1 VVCRVLSL
9 VSSLSIVPWFT
20 VLSCHVLRCAV
31 LHCAVLDCVVLR
43 CVVLCCPVVCSMLTV
58 DFSCPQTFCFIAL
71 SSAR

>member
-1 VVCRVLSL
+1 VCRVLSL

-20 VLSCHVLRCAV
+20 VLSCHVLC
-31 LHCAVLDCVVLR
+31 CAVLDCVALC